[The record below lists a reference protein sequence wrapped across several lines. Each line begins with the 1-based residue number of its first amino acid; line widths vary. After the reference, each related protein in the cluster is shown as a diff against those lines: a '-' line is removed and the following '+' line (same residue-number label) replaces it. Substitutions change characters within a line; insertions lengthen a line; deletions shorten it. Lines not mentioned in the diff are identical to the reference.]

1 MRTYAL
7 SLTVIV
13 NEIIIVERFLEIT
26 SYESVCVCVCV
37 CVTRK
42 CIAEH

>member
-13 NEIIIVERFLEIT
+13 NEIIIVEKFGGIT
-26 SYESVCVCVCV
+26 SYENVCVCVCV
-37 CVTRK
+37 CV
-42 CIAEH
+42 CDS